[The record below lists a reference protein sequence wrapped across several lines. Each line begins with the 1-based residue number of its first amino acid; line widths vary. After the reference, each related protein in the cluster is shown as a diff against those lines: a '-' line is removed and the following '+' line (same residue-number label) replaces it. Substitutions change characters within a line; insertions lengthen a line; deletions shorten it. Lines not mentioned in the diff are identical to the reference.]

1 MATAIGDVENILI
14 SRANQEISA
23 TESKV
28 CPAVADRKGLH
39 FLMKKT
45 LMRKYHSYTPELVGK
60 SSPRSGRGLCP

>member
-39 FLMKKT
+39 FLMKKNSDEKNIIHI
-45 LMRKYHSYTPELVGK
+45 RQS
-60 SSPRSGRGLCP
+60 